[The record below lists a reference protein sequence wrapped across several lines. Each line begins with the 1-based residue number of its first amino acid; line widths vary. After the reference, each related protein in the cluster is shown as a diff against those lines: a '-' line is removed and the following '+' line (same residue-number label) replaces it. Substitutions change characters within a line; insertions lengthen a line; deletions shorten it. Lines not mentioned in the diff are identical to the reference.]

1 MSLTDNVEYV
11 RVGDHVNYII
21 HVTNPGASI
30 SPTITDA
37 LPAQLSGQSWVCTP
51 SGGATC
57 GSASGSGSTLTDTPT
72 LPTGGVV
79 DYTYTVTVLAANSN
93 GQVSNTASMKL
104 VGKAASISASDA
116 DTVVLYMNG
125 FDGGATPLTMN
136 VTGGNVAG
144 SITVQVGVDG
154 GLLTKLDVVPV
165 TVASAQSASG
175 QTLFSLQLMRS
186 GHDVLLRSLTTIDG
200 GPFSEVSPW
209 HVVDLRQ
216 LRMGFEWRSATPH
229 GDDGFLRAGSAAQQT
244 LIAANN
250 SREAATQLQV
260 AVVNEIPWLVLVQP

>member
-1 MSLTDNVEYV
+1 
-11 RVGDHVNYII
+11 
-21 HVTNPGASI
+21 
-30 SPTITDA
+30 
-37 LPAQLSGQSWVCTP
+37 
-51 SGGATC
+51 
-57 GSASGSGSTLTDTPT
+57 
-72 LPTGGVV
+72 
-79 DYTYTVTVLAANSN
+79 VTVLAANSN

-216 LRMGFEWRSATPH
+216 LRMGFEWRSATTH